1 MSQKLPV
8 NKFEWIGETS
18 QFNEDSIK
26 NYNEG
31 NDEGWSGIFLKLMHN
46 TQKNYMN
53 FILTCY
59 LYQNERKF
67 KK

>member
-1 MSQKLPV
+1 MSQKRPV

-31 NDEGWSGIFLKLMHN
+31 DDEG
-46 TQKNYMN
+46 
-53 FILTCY
+53 
-59 LYQNERKF
+59 
-67 KK
+67 